1 MDGHIAIP
9 VWLFVLLIIVTCI
22 AVLDRVLIPS
32 TRWFIRRKI
41 NRVIDEIGTRLDIE
55 IRPFQLTK
63 RQVLIDRLVYDPKI
77 IEAIQLHAQERNIP
91 REIAQAKV
99 VAYAKEIVPSFNAY
113 LYFRIGYW
121 IAKKVARLL
130 YRVRVGLVDNENLS
144 QVNPNSTVVF
154 VMNHRSNMDYILVAF
169 LAAERTTLSY
179 AVGEWARIWPLH
191 MLIKYMGAFFVRRN
205 SGNRLYRLVLERYIH
220 MATKE
225 GVCQAVF
232 IEGGLSRDGCLRP
245 PKLGLLDYM
254 LRGFQPDNDRDVV
267 FIPVGINY
275 DRTIEDR
282 SLLRELDPE
291 TEKRSG
297 WFVFKTTA
305 GFILHNLSLM
315 IQNKWH
321 RFGFACVNFGPHI
334 SARKYCME
342 KGINFGSMSRE
353 VRFPEVE
360 KLSHKLLDS
369 IKTIIPVL
377 PVPLVATV
385 LLENRSRWIS
395 EFDLKARIY
404 NLMEELKSKGVTVNV
419 PDKNSESVIDNT
431 INMLRIRKMFIE
443 SDGLIR
449 ADTGMI
455 DVLSY
460 YANSIVQWRQ
470 DQDITIAGDLKNKVG
485 NVESGRRDKIT
496 SLRRNGIQ
504 NEY

>member
-1 MDGHIAIP
+1 MDGYISVP
-9 VWLFVLLIIVTCI
+9 VWLFVLLIIATCASI
-22 AVLDRVLIPS
+22 LDRVLIPS

-41 NRVIDEIGTRLDIE
+41 NRVIDEIGARLDIE

-63 RQVLIDRLVYDPKI
+63 RQVLIDRLVYDPKV

-130 YRVRVGLVDNENLS
+130 YRVRVGLVDNNDLS
-144 QVNPNSTVVF
+144 QIDPNSTVVF

-245 PKLGLLDYM
+245 PKLGLIDYM
-254 LRGFQPDNDRDVV
+254 LRGFNPDSDRDVV

-282 SLLRELDPE
+282 SLLRELDPNA
-291 TEKRSG
+291 EKRSG

-305 GFILHNLSLM
+305 GFIVHNLSLM

-334 SARKYCME
+334 SARKHCRE
-342 KGINFGSMSRE
+342 NGVDFGSMERE
-353 VRFPEVE
+353 ARFREIE
-360 KLSHKLLDS
+360 KLSIKLLGS
-369 IKTIIPVL
+369 IENIIPVL
-377 PVPLVATV
+377 PVPLAATV
-385 LLENRSRWIS
+385 LLENRNRWIS

-404 NLMEELKSKGVTVNV
+404 NLMEELKSKGVTVNI
-419 PDKNSESVIDNT
+419 PDKNREGVIDIA
-431 INMLRIRKMFIE
+431 INMIRIRKMFIE

-449 ADTGMI
+449 ADDGMT

-460 YANSIVQWRQ
+460 YANSIIQWKQYR
-470 DQDITIAGDLKNKVG
+470 DAKNEGDLKKKDAPG
-485 NVESGRRDKIT
+485 DSKEHTGLESGHKAIIT
-496 SLRRNGIQ
+496 V
-504 NEY
+504 